1 MSYCIDRPSLVLGLV
16 PSDRM
21 RAAPGGNRRTGLP
34 VRSAERARCVGGVW
48 GVEGDERASTKGAP
62 RYRGAASWER
72 LLRASTSVVEVCVER
87 GWEASRGSSLLGAV
101 TAAAVVACGR

>member
-1 MSYCIDRPSLVLGLV
+1 MESPGEVPFPLPFPGPGADPLRGGVMSYCIDRPSLVLGLV
-16 PSDRM
+16 LSDRM

-62 RYRGAASWER
+62 RYRGAAS
-72 LLRASTSVVEVCVER
+72 
-87 GWEASRGSSLLGAV
+87 
-101 TAAAVVACGR
+101 